1 MICVLGNA
9 PLKGKLPQ
17 NILNNRKDSLSDLV
31 VQIGDA
37 ILEPF
42 GVLCRKS
49 QQLMSSHT
57 QALADTFR
65 PFEKRPGEL

>member
-17 NILNNRKDSLSDLV
+17 NILNNHKDSLSDLV

-42 GVLCRKS
+42 GVLEKKPAANE
-49 QQLMSSHT
+49 LTHT
-57 QALADTFR
+57 LSDTFR
-65 PFEKRPGEL
+65 PFEKVPGEL